1 MQLTEA
7 TAIRSTYNVPFAM
20 SHMFCLALLQQSAKF
35 GIIHP
40 ISQVR
45 KLMLWNIKSP
55 IHGYINKKV
64 GESNLKQR
72 QSDFSKVVLEQV
84 NQWT

>member
-20 SHMFCLALLQQSAKF
+20 SHMFCLALLHQSAKF

-45 KLMLWNIKSP
+45 KLML
-55 IHGYINKKV
+55 
-64 GESNLKQR
+64 
-72 QSDFSKVVLEQV
+72 
-84 NQWT
+84 